1 MTSMPHIRHNKFIKN
16 EVCITTARH
25 FIHFLDLNSSM
36 AYSKKKMEKNDTV
49 RFIPTRFV
57 ITIFQL
63 HKAKYH
69 YQFLDKISK
78 EMYDSIFI
86 SRAGLTNLKI
96 K

>member
-25 FIHFLDLNSSM
+25 FIYFLDLNSSM

-63 HKAKYH
+63 RNAKYH
-69 YQFLDKISK
+69 YQVLDIISK
-78 EMYDSIFI
+78 EMYNSMLNFKAD
-86 SRAGLTNLKI
+86 
-96 K
+96 

>member
-25 FIHFLDLNSSM
+25 FIYFLDLNSSM

-63 HKAKYH
+63 RNAKYH
-69 YQFLDKISK
+69 YQVLDIISK
-78 EMYDSIFI
+78 EMYNSMLNFKALD
-86 SRAGLTNLKI
+86 I

>member
-1 MTSMPHIRHNKFIKN
+1 MPHIRHNKFIKN

-78 EMYDSIFI
+78 EMYNSMFNSQ
-86 SRAGLTNLKI
+86 SR
-96 K
+96 